1 MLSRMRFE
9 ASFAFDALE
18 TKVKASAYPFLTC
31 ASLLGRGLRQASRQ
45 TIHPIDDRPFAAT
58 AQPYCRP

>member
-31 ASLLGRGLRQASRQ
+31 ASLLGRVYAKHRGRLFTR
-45 TIHPIDDRPFAAT
+45 
-58 AQPYCRP
+58 